1 MDYVKGDS
9 LIGSSCMSSDPSH
22 VGGKAAGLARLVAA
36 GANVPPFFAL
46 RGDEFVEHLRRT
58 GLLADAAAVLG
69 QAGTPEIPAVSAR
82 LRDRLLATGLNDEL
96 RARIAAQ
103 LAPLGDVEVAVR
115 SSMVGE
121 DSAAASFAGQ
131 LESFLYRRGLD
142 SVCDAVLHCW
152 ASALGER
159 VLVYRLRLEGS
170 LSVPRV
176 GVVVQEMVTG
186 EASGVIF
193 TAHPVTGRRDH
204 TLVTAAWGLGE
215 GVVSGVC
222 NADDY
227 VLEHDGGEVA
237 HTVADKD
244 LRLVRPPDGTPG
256 TLEEAVPEEDR
267 RRRCLEPGAAVAVGV
282 EALRIARAFGAP
294 QDLEYTLRDG
304 ELFLLQA
311 RPITKLPEPENL
323 DGPVVVFDNSN
334 IQESYCGVTTPLT
347 FSFAQR
353 AYAAVYEQT
362 MRAVSLPESVVVAH
376 APMLRNLLGLVRGRV
391 YYNINNWYRGLLLLP
406 SFGTNKA
413 DMEAMMGLTDPVDL
427 VQDTTLSIGQKLKRL
442 PGMLLTLWRLMSQF
456 RALPRS
462 VARFLGEFEGSYAAA
477 DRASFATASFSRL
490 MDKLALLDDRMLGR
504 WHVPIVNDFY
514 VMMTTGKLRRLLGDD
529 LAPLYAG
536 LMSGE
541 EGIESTEPTK
551 ALIRLAA
558 HARTDPALADAV
570 RSWPAGAEVL
580 AADPEFARQLAS
592 YIERYGDRVM
602 GELKLETITAR
613 TDPSFVFDCVRGFLD
628 RPDLAPDA
636 LARREKELRAEAEA
650 AAGSRMGKLRPAL
663 RKAREA
669 VKNRENMRLARTR
682 MFGLY
687 RDVYAA
693 LGQRLADLDRL
704 ADPRDVFFLTVDELR
719 AFHEGTS
726 TGADLGG
733 LAAVR
738 KAEFAGYEDSPEPP
752 HHFST
757 RGPVQLGNRYR
768 GPDRPPPD
776 GDATV
781 LRGIGCYPGIVEADL
796 RVILSPKDG
805 LDVSGRILTTVRT
818 DPGWAPLFP
827 AAAGILV
834 ERGSTLSHSAVVAR
848 ELGIPAVVGVPGL
861 LQIVEDGEPVRLDG
875 ATGVVERLRD
885 DL

>member
-1 MDYVKGDS
+1 
-9 LIGSSCMSSDPSH
+9 MSTDPN
-22 VGGKAAGLARLVAA
+22 VAGGKAAGLARLVEA

-46 RGDEFVEHLRRT
+46 PGDAFVDHLAACGLRGSF
-58 GLLADAAAVLG
+58 ADA
-69 QAGTPEIPAVSAR
+69 
-82 LRDRLLATGLNDEL
+82 LRDCGEAEVKVVSERLTSRLLETSLDDAL
-96 RARIAAQ
+96 RARIAA
-103 LAPLGDVEVAVR
+103 GIDGWDEIAVR

-131 LESFLYRRGLD
+131 LESFLYRRGAD
-142 SVCDAVLHCW
+142 AVADAVLHCW

-159 VLVYRLRLEGS
+159 VLVYRLRHEGRLS
-170 LSVPRV
+170 LPRV
-176 GVVVQEMVTG
+176 GVVVQRMVTG
-186 EASGVIF
+186 EVSGVVF

-227 VLEHDGGEVA
+227 VVAHDGGEVEHA
-237 HTVADKD
+237 VADKD
-244 LRLVRPPDGTPG
+244 VRLVRPPDGAPG
-256 TLEEAVPEEDR
+256 TVEEEVPTADR
-267 RRRCLEPGAAVAVGV
+267 ERRCLSEADAVRVAA
-282 EALRIARAFGAP
+282 ESLRVARAFGAA
-294 QDLEYTLRDG
+294 QDLEFTFADG

-311 RPITKLPEPENL
+311 RPITKLPEPEHE

-347 FSFAQR
+347 FSFAQK
-353 AYAAVYEQT
+353 AYASVYEQT
-362 MRAVSLPESVVVAH
+362 MRAVGIPQDVITAH
-376 APMLRNLLGLVRGRV
+376 ADMLRNMLGLVRGRV

-406 SFGTNKA
+406 SFGRNKE
-413 DMEAMMGLTDPVDL
+413 DMEAMMGLTDPVDF
-427 VQDTTLSIGQKLKRL
+427 VVDVELSLGQKLARL
-442 PGMLLTLWRLMSQF
+442 PRMLLTLWRLASQF
-456 RALPRS
+456 RRLPVS
-462 VARFLGEFEGSYAAA
+462 VGGFLKDFELAYAAL
-477 DRASFATASFSRL
+477 DRPSFADASFSVL
-490 MDKLALLDDRMLGR
+490 MEKLELLDALMLGR

-529 LAPLYAG
+529 LASLYPG

-551 ALIRLAA
+551 ALLRMAAHCRTSEALAA
-558 HARTDPALADAV
+558 AVRADDRDALLADVDFRDAFEHYV
-570 RSWPAGAEVL
+570 
-580 AADPEFARQLAS
+580 
-592 YIERYGDRVM
+592 ERYGDRVM
-602 GELKLETITAR
+602 GELKLETVTAR
-613 TDPSFVFDCVRGFLD
+613 TDPTFVFDCVRGFLD
-628 RPDLAPDA
+628 RDDLDPDS
-636 LARREKELRAEAEA
+636 LARREQELRAEAEA
-650 AAGSRMGKLRPAL
+650 AAGSRLAKLRGPL

-693 LGQRLADLDRL
+693 LGERLHEVGRLDE
-704 ADPRDVFFLTVDELR
+704 ARDVFYLTVDEIR
-719 AFHEGTS
+719 ALHEGTS
-726 TGADLGG
+726 TGADVAG
-733 LAAVR
+733 LARVR
-738 KAEFAGYEDSPEPP
+738 KAEFAEYAATPEPP

-757 RGPVQLGNRYR
+757 RGPVHVGNRYR

-776 GDATV
+776 GDAK
-781 LRGIGCYPGIVEADL
+781 LLSGIGCYPGVVEADL
-796 RVILSPKDG
+796 RVILSPDDDLG
-805 LDVSGRILTTVRT
+805 VQGRILTTVRT

-875 ATGVVERLRD
+875 GAGTVERLS
-885 DL
+885 